1 MSEQMWIDRA
11 QAAVGD
17 ADTIIAAAWFN
28 PRGTA
33 GGIVGGSTIGGDGV
47 SGALLSIAG
56 STAGYAAEKI
66 HDDHLASKGSAE
78 PVKVPFMAVVAVS
91 ATRIYAWR
99 TGSEHLHNMPG
110 DLLFAHD
117 RDQVAITVHSRVSV
131 RTFEVEDLHTGQKWE
146 FESPRLTGHLKFVL
160 DALHAD
166 TVESDP
172 TPETAPATS
181 G

>member
-17 ADTIIAAAWFN
+17 ADTIIAAAWFQ
-28 PRGTA
+28 PRGTSGA
-33 GGIVGGSTIGGDGV
+33 LTGGIMVGGDDV
-47 SGALLSIAG
+47 SGALLSIAA
-56 STAGYAAEKI
+56 SSAGYAAEKI
-66 HDDHLASKGSAE
+66 HDDHLASKGAAE

-99 TGSEHLHNMPG
+99 TAGEHMHNMPS

-160 DALHAD
+160 DALHGDLPAKD
-166 TVESDP
+166 D
-172 TPETAPATS
+172 APVQ
-181 G
+181 